1 MHSFPN
7 VLCKQAA
14 EPKKHTPTKKKKTE
28 LVFMHSFPMS
38 STNNLTRQ
46 RKKKANQSKQPNKQ
60 LNHHEAMG
68 KKSNIG
74 LNRLTCY

>member
-1 MHSFPN
+1 MSSANKPQSQKN
-7 VLCKQAA
+7 
-14 EPKKHTPTKKKKTE
+14 TPHKKKKKKPE
-28 LVFMHSFPMS
+28 LVFMHSFPMP

>member
-1 MHSFPN
+1 MSSANKPQSQKN
-7 VLCKQAA
+7 
-14 EPKKHTPTKKKKTE
+14 TPQKKKPKPE
-28 LVFMHSFPMS
+28 HMVFMHSFPMS

-68 KKSNIG
+68 KKWNIG

>member
-1 MHSFPN
+1 MHSFPI
-7 VLCKQAA
+7 
-14 EPKKHTPTKKKKTE
+14 
-28 LVFMHSFPMS
+28 S

-46 RKKKANQSKQPNKQ
+46 RKKKANQSKQ

-74 LNRLTCY
+74 LNRLTCYETTVAIVDPTFI